1 VIGMPDIKWGYA
13 VNQWRNLEVDLVRKD
28 QMESAFKVI
37 SVCGFNGVE
46 ITDTA
51 IGNHDYIS
59 GLFGSVRNFMNFLND
74 SGLERVCSFYYG
86 YYWGSPLNPADHG
99 MLAGEA
105 GGYAQAIAPLGASR
119 FVARPMG
126 PYFKNAPITDE
137 KIKTVAECWSKVG
150 EATKAFGV
158 KTTLHSD
165 FLCGIRS
172 EVDIDKLLEWSDPAS
187 VGFTLDTAELTIAGI
202 DPVKFYEK
210 HHDRVDH
217 VHFKDA
223 ITTDTLDEYKDLNA
237 EIEYWPQHLC
247 AAGIKRGIERWYYE
261 MGTPGGLVDF
271 PALVASMTA
280 HAYDGWAVV
289 ESDQSP
295 HPEESVMLNGWYLKR
310 VLKGQGHD

>member
-1 VIGMPDIKWGYA
+1 
-13 VNQWRNLEVDLVRKD
+13 
-28 QMESAFKVI
+28 
-37 SVCGFNGVE
+37 
-46 ITDTA
+46 
-51 IGNHDYIS
+51 
-59 GLFGSVRNFMNFLND
+59 
-74 SGLERVCSFYYG
+74 
-86 YYWGSPLNPADHG
+86 
-99 MLAGEA
+99 
-105 GGYAQAIAPLGASR
+105 
-119 FVARPMG
+119 
-126 PYFKNAPITDE
+126 
-137 KIKTVAECWSKVG
+137 
-150 EATKAFGV
+150 
-158 KTTLHSD
+158 
-165 FLCGIRS
+165 
-172 EVDIDKLLEWSDPAS
+172 

-202 DPVKFYEK
+202 DVVKFYEK

-223 ITTDTLDEYKDLNA
+223 ITTDTLDEYQDLNA

-247 AAGIKRGIERWYYE
+247 AAGIKQGIERWYYE